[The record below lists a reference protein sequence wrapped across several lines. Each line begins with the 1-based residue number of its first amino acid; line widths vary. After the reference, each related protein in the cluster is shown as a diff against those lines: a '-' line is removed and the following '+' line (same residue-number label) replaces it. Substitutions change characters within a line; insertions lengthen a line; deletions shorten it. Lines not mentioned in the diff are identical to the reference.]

1 MSKFFIEFFVKKS
14 KNKYNLDVFE
24 SIESSPA
31 KKISSDNLKSISE
44 YVYELFQK
52 VQDVW
57 KT

>member
-52 VQDVW
+52 VQDV
-57 KT
+57 